1 MDASSAAGLDSLLS
15 NTGSF
20 WTAVL
25 TWITS
30 IGSAVMSSPF
40 LQLMVIIMP
49 VSGYAVGSL
58 RRLIRLG

>member
-1 MDASSAAGLDSLLS
+1 MDPTSSVGLDGLLT

-20 WTAVL
+20 WTAAL
-25 TWITS
+25 TWISS

-49 VSGYAVGSL
+49 VSGYAVGSI
-58 RRLIRLG
+58 RRMIRLG